1 MGDKRINDIISFIV
15 EHQPKQL
22 HLIVSTRSDPSLPLA
37 RLRSQNQITEIRAA
51 DLSFNMVESAIFLNE
66 RLELEL
72 SPDEIELLKSKTEG
86 WIAGLQ
92 LAALSVKGRSDKSDF
107 IKSFTGDN
115 RYVVDYLIEEV
126 LNRQS
131 KTIQNFLQNSCI
143 LDRLTGSLCNDLT
156 EQTNSSE
163 ILQTLERANL
173 FIFPLDNQRKWYR
186 YHHLF
191 SDLLRKRLKL
201 MDLDRLFSLHKK
213 ACQWYL
219 KHQMKDEA
227 INHAIAAK
235 DFEIAA
241 KLIEDI
247 AEIDWDRGQESQLLK
262 WFRRLPEEL
271 ISSSPH
277 LSIFH
282 ARELFESAQ
291 PEEAEERLKNA
302 EFLLQKETIP
312 EKARK
317 SIKGRIAVIR
327 GVMASYRGDIPNIIK
342 YIGQALELL
351 SDEEL
356 MWKSVAAT
364 TLGFAYGWSGEG
376 DMRKAHKA
384 FSEAREISIK
394 ADNIYFNIFAGSC
407 IAVVEVK
414 QGNLKTAIQMHTH
427 LLELSKERGM
437 WQVGPVGS
445 IFSAL
450 GNILCEKNEVK
461 KGIENIKKGIE
472 LSTLGQDPLALTGC
486 NFHLVRSLLFQKDY
500 KGAQNV
506 ILKIDHTAQHFEMPP
521 WMLSTLEALRVYTWL
536 GLGKIKLVQD
546 WINKRKLSIEDAIH
560 QQREAEYVA
569 FSHILIKIEQYE
581 KAIYLI
587 KKLLTNAISGNRV
600 YVQIELLILNSL
612 IQIKMGEIEIAQKE
626 LIKALNLAEPGGFIQ
641 IFISKG
647 EEVINLLEIILKN
660 KNPSAG
666 LVPKAYIRKLVS
678 AAKVG
683 LDSKLGDGLIEK
695 LSERELEVLN
705 LISAGLSNF
714 KIGDKLCISL
724 NTVRTHTKN
733 INMKLNVHS
742 RTQAIA
748 KAKDLELIK

>member
-1 MGDKRINDIISFIV
+1 MDDHQKNSLQYSLLTTKLFIPEVQKTLVQRARLTNLLNEGFNKKLILISAPAGFGKTTILCDWIHQSRIPIAWYTVDENDNTPQQFLFYLISALQRIDSSVGQSAVNIIKSPQPSPINTILVGLINDIASIKSSFAIILDDYHSMGDKRINDIISFIV

-560 QQREAEYVA
+560 QQREAE
-569 FSHILIKIEQYE
+569 
-581 KAIYLI
+581 
-587 KKLLTNAISGNRV
+587 
-600 YVQIELLILNSL
+600 
-612 IQIKMGEIEIAQKE
+612 
-626 LIKALNLAEPGGFIQ
+626 
-641 IFISKG
+641 
-647 EEVINLLEIILKN
+647 
-660 KNPSAG
+660 
-666 LVPKAYIRKLVS
+666 
-678 AAKVG
+678 
-683 LDSKLGDGLIEK
+683 
-695 LSERELEVLN
+695 
-705 LISAGLSNF
+705 
-714 KIGDKLCISL
+714 
-724 NTVRTHTKN
+724 
-733 INMKLNVHS
+733 
-742 RTQAIA
+742 
-748 KAKDLELIK
+748 